1 MGMQDKKNGEIDVNY
16 ANPQISVV
24 IPAYNEE
31 KQISSCLD
39 ALVKQSTTRKFEVIV
54 VDNNSSDK
62 TAKVANEYNGKLNL
76 RVISEKQKGRG
87 SARHAGFN
95 EANGSIILS
104 TDADASVPE
113 NWIERIMSA
122 FEDETRVLAVTGT
135 CKITDSS
142 FLTNALFN
150 YFHPASMRV
159 YKIFFGHYWLSGS
172 NFAIQRA
179 TYIETGGFDPRLNI
193 QEDIDLSFK
202 VSRVGRIKFISDL
215 YVTVSGRRFQKGL
228 ISGIVPYIKTF
239 VSHSWLKRKDVYLDD
254 PR

>member
-1 MGMQDKKNGEIDVNY
+1 MGMQNKKNGEIDANY
-16 ANPQISVV
+16 TNHLISIV

-39 ALVKQSTTRKFEVIV
+39 ALVKQSTARKFEVIV

-62 TAKVANEYNGKLNL
+62 TVKVANRYNGKLNL

-87 SARHAGFN
+87 SARYAGFN
-95 EANGSIILS
+95 KASGTIILS

-122 FEDETRVLAVTGT
+122 FENETGVLAVTGT

-150 YFHPASMRV
+150 YFQPAVMRV
-159 YKIFFGHYWLSGS
+159 YKIFFGHYWLSGF
-172 NFAIQRA
+172 NFAIRRS
-179 TYIETGGFDPRLNI
+179 TYIETGGFDHKLNT
-193 QEDIDLSFK
+193 QEDVDLSFR
-202 VSRVGRIKFISDL
+202 VSKVGRIKFIPDL
-215 YVTVSGRRFQKGL
+215 CVTVSGRRYQKGL

-239 VSHSWLKRKDVYLDD
+239 VSYFWLKRKDVYLDD

>member
-1 MGMQDKKNGEIDVNY
+1 MGIQDKKNGEIDVSH
-16 ANPQISVV
+16 ANHLVSIV

-62 TAKVANEYNGKLNL
+62 TVKVANEYHGKLNL

-95 EANGSIILS
+95 EALGTIILS
-104 TDADASVPE
+104 TDADASVPK
-113 NWIERIMSA
+113 NWIERVMSV
-122 FEDETRVLAVTGT
+122 FEDDIRVLAVTGT
-135 CKITDSS
+135 CKITNSS
-142 FLTNALFN
+142 SLTNALFN
-150 YFHPASMRV
+150 FFQPASMRV
-159 YKIFFGHYWLSGS
+159 YKIFFGHYWLSGF
-172 NFAIQRA
+172 NFAIKKA
-179 TYIETGGFDPRLNI
+179 TYVETDGFDPRLNV

-202 VSRVGRIKFISDL
+202 VGRVGRIKFISDL
-215 YVTVSGRRFQKGL
+215 CVTVSGRRFQNGL

-239 VSHSWLKRKDVYLDD
+239 VSYFWLKRKDVYLDD

>member
-1 MGMQDKKNGEIDVNY
+1 MSMQDKKNGETDVNC
-16 ANPQISVV
+16 ANHLVSIV

-31 KQISSCLD
+31 KQISFCLD

-62 TAKVANEYNGKLNL
+62 TVKVANKYNEKLNL

-87 SARHAGFN
+87 SARYAGFS
-95 EANGSIILS
+95 EALGTIILS

-135 CKITDSS
+135 CKIMDSP

-150 YFHPASMRV
+150 FFQPASMRV
-159 YKIFFGHYWLSGS
+159 YKIFFGHYWLSGF

-215 YVTVSGRRFQKGL
+215 CVTVSGRRFQKGL
-228 ISGIVPYIKTF
+228 IRGIIPYIKTF
-239 VSHSWLKRKDVYLDD
+239 VSYFWLKRKDVYLDN